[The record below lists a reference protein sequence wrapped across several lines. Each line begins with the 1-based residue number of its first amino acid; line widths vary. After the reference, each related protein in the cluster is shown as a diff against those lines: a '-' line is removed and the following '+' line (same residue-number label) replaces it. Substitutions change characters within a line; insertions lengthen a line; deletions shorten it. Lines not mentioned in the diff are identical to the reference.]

1 MPTGFGS
8 DDSRHTDPVR
18 ASGWGPN
25 GLARLYAG
33 TPLHTS
39 RMAGLVAGGRADGD
53 GDGDGDDFVVA
64 ALAGPTPYLL
74 EYF

>member
-8 DDSRHTDPVR
+8 DDSRHTDQFVPPGGVR
-18 ASGWGPN
+18 T
-25 GLARLYAG
+25 LARLYAS

-39 RMAGLVAGGRADGD
+39 RMAGLVAGGRA
-53 GDGDGDDFVVA
+53 DGDGDDFVVA

>member
-1 MPTGFGS
+1 MLSGFGS
-8 DDSRHTDPVR
+8 DGGDDSRHTDPVR

-25 GLARLYAG
+25 GLARLYAS

-53 GDGDGDDFVVA
+53 DFVVA
-64 ALAGPTPYLL
+64 ALAGPTPYQL